1 MSSSESFG
9 WVHLIGFIGM
19 LPLLLVWLFGVALCL
34 EFWQRQRR
42 ACLWALIAV
51 LTQLSWSGLRW
62 LLNAGLPGVLST
74 LGFEVDNLLIFM
86 LLNLFGQLLNAACWA
101 MLLWA
106 LRLALQTPAKG

>member
-9 WVHLIGFIGM
+9 WVHLISFIGM

-42 ACLWALIAV
+42 ACLWALIA
-51 LTQLSWSGLRW
+51 LLAQLSWTALRW
-62 LLNAGLPGVLST
+62 LLNAGLPGLLGT
-74 LGFEVDNLLIFM
+74 LGFAVDNLLIFM
-86 LLNLFGQLLNAACWA
+86 LLNLFAQLLNAACWA